1 MQLQVDVL
9 EDRRPPLIPKLLL
22 LLWMLEVSD
31 VLEVVNHI
39 TDTLLLPLGGV
50 SVQLL
55 RGNKVSFIQFTLL

>member
-9 EDRRPPLIPKLLL
+9 EDRRSSLIPKLLL
-22 LLWMLEVSD
+22 LLWMFEVSD

-39 TDTLLLPLGGV
+39 ADTLLLPLGGV